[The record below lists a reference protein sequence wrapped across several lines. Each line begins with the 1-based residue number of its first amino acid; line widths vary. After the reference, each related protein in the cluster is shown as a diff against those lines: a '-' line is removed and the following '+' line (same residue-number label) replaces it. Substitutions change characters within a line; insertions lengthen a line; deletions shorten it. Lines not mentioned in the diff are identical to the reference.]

1 MLLWLL
7 QQALYGTG
15 FFVVFVLA
23 AFVYRHFKSQ
33 SIIKFYSDQGAVAI
47 PGHQKFIL
55 GNIGMVIEYTQE
67 KEQLKSKG
75 GDPLPMPMLYVLDQS
90 NEEKRFDYIDK
101 HLIQVVNVAAPEVY
115 VSDPKVV
122 QDMVVTKNAQ
132 IDKTGVFEGIFKNF
146 FGSSFLF
153 SKSDDV
159 WKAKRKGVAH
169 AFYKDK
175 LLVMLD

>member
-1 MLLWLL
+1 M
-7 QQALYGTG
+7 
-15 FFVVFVLA
+15 
-23 AFVYRHFKSQ
+23 
-33 SIIKFYSDQGAVAI
+33 
-47 PGHQKFIL
+47 
-55 GNIGMVIEYTQE
+55 
-67 KEQLKSKG
+67 
-75 GDPLPMPMLYVLDQS
+75 
-90 NEEKRFDYIDK
+90 
-101 HLIQVVNVAAPEVY
+101 NVAAPEVY

-175 LLVMLD
+175 LLVMLDQLKNYTLKTQQRWMTEI